1 VRANT
6 TSPDGLAVVLQALV
20 DRAALGG
27 WTPYDLGAWVRR
39 RLGPTHLPVLAAVL
53 TAQMAR
59 HPGDR
64 VAARWRAEVRALDSG
79 CHGTLDTDQGI
90 AAATD
95 LVRELRL
102 LRPLPRLMAP
112 PGQQQQAP
120 AGAQAPATSALG
132 ARDQKLLA
140 RVRALLA
147 KAESTDFPE
156 EAEALSAKA
165 QELISKHS
173 LDGLMERAA
182 AGDGSSGG
190 RVEARRMWIDAPYVS
205 PKCSLVHVVAVANRC
220 STVSN
225 ERAGF
230 TTVAGAPHD
239 LAAVELMTTSL
250 MVQADAAML
259 AAGPQ
264 LDAFGRS
271 RTASYRRAFLLAYA
285 TRIGQRLTEADRA
298 AAGAARG
305 ADTTGA
311 LVPLLRAQR
320 EQVDAALS
328 VMFPSTVRRRVTTS
342 NAAGWAAGTAA
353 ADLARLSTHRPVR
366 SSCIRAAMQLDCM
379 HGGDD
384 HPQRAR

>member
-1 VRANT
+1 MRANT
-6 TSPDGLAVVLQALV
+6 TSPDELAGLLQRLV
-20 DRAALGG
+20 DRAALAG
-27 WTPYDLGAWVRR
+27 WTPYDLGEWVRR
-39 RLGPTHLPVLAAVL
+39 RLGPTHLPVLAEVL

-59 HPGDR
+59 HPGDL
-64 VAARWRAEVRALDSG
+64 VAARWRAEVRTLDAAG
-79 CHGTLDTDQGI
+79 HMVLDTDQGI

-95 LVRELRL
+95 LVRELGL

-112 PGQQQQAP
+112 PGQRQAAAERRAP
-120 AGAQAPATSALG
+120 ASSGVAT
-132 ARDQKLLA
+132 RDQKLLA

-165 QELISKHS
+165 QELVSKHS
-173 LDGLMERAA
+173 LDALMEGAA
-182 AGDGSSGG
+182 AADGSSGG
-190 RVEARRMWIDAPYVS
+190 RVEARRLWIDAPYVA
-205 PKCSLVHVVAVANRC
+205 PKCSLVHVVSVANRC
-220 STVSN
+220 SAVSS

-230 TTVAGAPHD
+230 TTVVGAPHD
-239 LAAVELMTTSL
+239 LDAVELMTTSL

-259 AAGPQ
+259 AAGRQ
-264 LDAFGRS
+264 VDAWGRS

-298 AAGAARG
+298 ATGAVRG

-328 VMFPSTVRRRVTTS
+328 AMFPSTVRRRVTTS
-342 NAAGWAAGTAA
+342 NAAGWAAGTVA
-353 ADLARLSTHRPVR
+353 ADLARLSPRRRVD
-366 SSCIRAAMQLDCM
+366 Q
-379 HGGDD
+379 
-384 HPQRAR
+384 